1 MTWVDARL
9 EFHNIKMDETMNVVS
24 IDELKNLPVFVFDNT
39 ERSQRTINDDES
51 FATISRMSKGIGK
64 APAYSAIFV
73 KL

>member
-24 IDELKNLPVFVFDNT
+24 IDELKKIWLPVFVFDNT

-64 APAYSAIFV
+64 APHIPQF
-73 KL
+73 L